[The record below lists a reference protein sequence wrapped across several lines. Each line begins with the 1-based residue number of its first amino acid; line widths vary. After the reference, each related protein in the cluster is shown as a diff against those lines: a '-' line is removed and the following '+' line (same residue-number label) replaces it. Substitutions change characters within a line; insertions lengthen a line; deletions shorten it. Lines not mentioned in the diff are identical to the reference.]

1 MDVVAF
7 ARARNAPLEVLFKD
21 VGRDE
26 ATLTDPKAVISWPA
40 FRKFWRNAG
49 EIWSDDELVVLG
61 RQLIHLDSFRGF
73 VRTAL
78 SLGDPI
84 DCLRMTTAGA
94 QHQFV
99 SCVVPE
105 FKQYGGGKVH
115 VGMRMSEGF
124 EVCPQYFL
132 FNKGFFESLPTI
144 FGYPMASVEMF
155 LSDRE
160 AVLEIEIHAMENTG
174 ANAGSPWKRLR
185 GYLGSRMRI
194 SEAGRE
200 FLTGFKALRSR
211 AFALGSKH
219 EEFERSQKRFIQIF
233 QSAPT
238 AMLISRASDM
248 RVVEVNESLLSLTGY
263 PREVVIAWGLEEMR
277 VWATVEERDVVQST
291 ILAPGGSLDGREIRI
306 RHRDGHEMVA
316 LLSAKPVDLA
326 GEPCILWQ
334 AVDVTA
340 RKQTELELA
349 ENRDRLED
357 LVAERTRELERSL
370 DSLKQVE
377 RLASIGTLAAGVAH
391 QINNPIAS
399 IRAASEFALMCDD
412 EPDAAVYYREA
423 LETCVEQSDR
433 CGLIVRNI
441 LRFSRGESGA
451 RSHVDLR
458 QLIVR
463 SCNVVA
469 SYAAENGTTLEI
481 DAGESELPVLVNSI
495 EIEQVFVNVLR
506 NAIESG
512 DGTTRVEV
520 LARRLETGAIVEI
533 RDDGAGIDA
542 AHLPFLFDPFYTT
555 RLERGG
561 TGLGLSVAHGIVNAH
576 GGAIRA
582 DTEIDHGTAFQIQ
595 IPLEVPTPA
604 RPHLVSVS

>member
-1 MDVVAF
+1 
-7 ARARNAPLEVLFKD
+7 
-21 VGRDE
+21 
-26 ATLTDPKAVISWPA
+26 
-40 FRKFWRNAG
+40 
-49 EIWSDDELVVLG
+49 
-61 RQLIHLDSFRGF
+61 
-73 VRTAL
+73 
-78 SLGDPI
+78 
-84 DCLRMTTAGA
+84 
-94 QHQFV
+94 
-99 SCVVPE
+99 
-105 FKQYGGGKVH
+105 
-115 VGMRMSEGF
+115 
-124 EVCPQYFL
+124 
-132 FNKGFFESLPTI
+132 
-144 FGYPMASVEMF
+144 
-155 LSDRE
+155 
-160 AVLEIEIHAMENTG
+160 
-174 ANAGSPWKRLR
+174 
-185 GYLGSRMRI
+185 
-194 SEAGRE
+194 
-200 FLTGFKALRSR
+200 
-211 AFALGSKH
+211 
-219 EEFERSQKRFIQIF
+219 
-233 QSAPT
+233 
-238 AMLISRASDM
+238 
-248 RVVEVNESLLSLTGY
+248 
-263 PREVVIAWGLEEMR
+263 
-277 VWATVEERDVVQST
+277 
-291 ILAPGGSLDGREIRI
+291 
-306 RHRDGHEMVA
+306 MVA

-441 LRFSRGESGA
+441 LRFSRGELGA